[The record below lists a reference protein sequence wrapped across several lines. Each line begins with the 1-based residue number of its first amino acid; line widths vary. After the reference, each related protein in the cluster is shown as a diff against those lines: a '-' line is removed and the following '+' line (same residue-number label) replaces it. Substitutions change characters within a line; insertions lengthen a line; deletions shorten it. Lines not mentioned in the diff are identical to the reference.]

1 MINLIPPLKIENTEI
16 VIPGSKS
23 VTNRALILAALTTRP
38 VTLKYPLICDDTQAL
53 ISSLVSLGINIER
66 QQNEMIV
73 LGSYLDV
80 KDGEYDI
87 NANLSGTTIRF
98 MTAFCCIV
106 PGIKQ
111 LYGQGHLNKRPIKG
125 LVDALMF
132 LGAKIGYMDEEG
144 YLPLK
149 ITSSSLQV
157 RNLKIDGSVS
167 SQFLSAIMLITP
179 VIGNIKISVTG
190 NTVSQSYINLTK
202 RILDEW
208 NFKKIESYAIEGDYS
223 AASYFAAIAVLTKSK
238 ITLSNLKEDST
249 QGDREFFSIISQMGN
264 KVSFGENKVTV
275 VGKKLAPID
284 INMENCPD
292 QAQTLAV
299 LAAFADGKTV
309 LTGVRSLRLKETE
322 RVIALQNE
330 LLKMGIKTESPDV
343 DTLII
348 HGGDPKA
355 ATIETYGD
363 HRMAMSFAVAGSKID
378 GMKIKNPEVVSKT
391 FPNFWDKLNEIGIK
405 ISL

>member
-106 PGIKQ
+106 PGIKK

-391 FPNFWDKLNEIGIK
+391 FPNFWYKLNEIGIK